1 MDQQIQQ
8 VIYDAIE
15 IVVNKKNSQL
25 QFDRTIDCIIEEVV
39 NLSTGEYKVR
49 YLDES
54 FSAFDTYGENYR
66 VGKIVQVLIPQNNMA
81 LRKTILGLKDSNETT
96 SDVILEQEK
105 VVAVGIPFE
114 QIYAK
119 CDIPPI
125 TATGIYGAY
134 KGIQYTLFENTLNED
149 IIIDEKNNYNA
160 HFRTYAKDKNMFMVT
175 AEFNTRWLI
184 NTVIAGNYGLE
195 IIFESLNGE
204 ELPYYIQKSD
214 LIGEPLRYT
223 KSYIPIT
230 LLFPID
236 GNKLNKL
243 KSIKLFSEGFIRE
256 DNSGNK
262 LDGIETDKELKEK
275 WLNGQSEI
283 FLRNLSISF
292 AQTIQTAG
300 YYLNLK
306 ALRGYY
312 QDLVSGNLQLKAE
325 IKYNG
330 QVVEDTSSIKY
341 YWFKR
346 NIQIRLNSEN
356 YNELGGIGWELIEDE
371 NEPIYE
377 FKIPA
382 ETLSREYKCVVICS
396 GIKLF
401 DTITMYQS
409 YSSKTIGEL
418 ILSSKGNGSATLTA
432 VVHGLPNNNITYHW
446 SRETINS
453 GQIEL
458 SENSNVLQITTSQ
471 IVGYDIYRCLIK
483 YNGIDAITLEK
494 KVYNTVESKDYDVI
508 FTVSNGGVY
517 TYDTAGDLYPPQV
530 YEKPITS
537 HSIDFSI
544 PQNIG
549 NYSYKWIFPENSL
562 ITFKNGLLEGDILT
576 SNKTQV
582 EFEIDTRYDYTKASN
597 NRIELQITTDS
608 EPKNFYYDVNF
619 IKEGDPG
626 TNGTS
631 LMMKIDYAENSPFTL
646 VSNGSIQLK
655 VDLWYNGSP
664 TFDTGLVND
673 YFTLSADIPKDYR
686 EKNCLYE
693 GINIGIKNNLITI
706 TANDNFKINHGTI
719 DQDDFYFNSIIQI
732 KMTPNSNQDNF
743 KYSVSGIYGI
753 PVSTYSE
760 MAKLLAKGTRT
771 VVYQSDGYNPSYSKI
786 PMYLEGWKGTIAAG
800 STGGELKKQY
810 NGNGNIIITD
820 IFEPVEYFNHKNTYA
835 AYHFIKDEHHYFLP
849 IVFIINTFSKG
860 LLNSWDGASVQIDE
874 NGGSI
879 LAPQIGA
886 GKKDDDNLFTGVLM
900 GQYVGDDTSLSN
912 KHGLYGFSSGVATF
926 AFKDDGTAFIGAPSG
941 GRIEFN
947 GEKGII
953 QSYGY
958 DSETQSGM
966 SIDLSNGYIDS
977 YNFKLTSSA
986 LEINNNKFDFNI
998 GQIDTDNNRIGSFT
1012 IRDGK
1017 KDLFKISNNN
1027 YYLQSLDFKES
1038 ESGLKLDLY
1047 NGKMYSKYF
1056 TINADGSVSAAG
1068 GNFKID
1074 TLGNVS
1080 ISGNINMTGGSI
1092 SWANLTSGNL
1102 KDDIES
1108 AVEDAG
1114 KALDAAAAI
1123 ANGTYAG
1130 GSFIN
1135 NDTIYSPNIYTQQF
1149 TINPK
1154 DKVDS
1159 YNDTFIIKGRF
1170 DGEIYTMFKIGYGT
1184 DIAPYTTIE
1193 NPSDAPIKMNAEFH
1207 CQGSTKFTSSV
1218 DFRSATEVL
1227 GLDQWVTGGSG
1238 GTATAVF
1245 G

>member
-39 NLSTGEYKVR
+39 DLSTGEYKVR

-66 VGKIVQVLIPQNNMA
+66 VGKVVQVLIPQNNMA

-125 TATGIYGAY
+125 TAAGIYGAY
-134 KGIQYTLFENTLNED
+134 EGIQYTLFNNTLNED
-149 IIIDEKNNYNA
+149 IIINEKNNYNA

-184 NTVIAGNYGLE
+184 DTVITGNYGLE

-214 LIGEPLRYT
+214 LIGEPLKYT

-275 WLNGQSEI
+275 WFNGQSEI
-283 FLRNLSISF
+283 FLKNLSISF

-356 YNELGGIGWELIEDE
+356 YNELGGIGWELIKDE

-401 DTITMYQS
+401 DMITMYQN
-409 YSSKTIGEL
+409 YSSETIGEL
-418 ILSSKGNGSATLTA
+418 ILSSKGNGFATLTA
-432 VVHGLPNNNITYHW
+432 VVHRLSNNNITYHW

-458 SENSNVLQITTSQ
+458 NENSNILQITTSQ

-483 YNGIDAITLEK
+483 YNGIDVITLEK
-494 KVYNTVESKDYDVI
+494 KVYNTVESKEYDVI

-608 EPKNFYYDVNF
+608 EPKSFYYDVNF

-646 VSNGSIQLK
+646 VPNGSIQLK
-655 VDLWYNGSP
+655 VDLWYNGSL
-664 TFDTGLVND
+664 TFGTGLVND

-693 GINIGIKNNLITI
+693 GINIEVNNNLITI
-706 TANDNFKINHGTI
+706 TANNNFKINHGTV

-743 KYSVSGIYGI
+743 KYNVSGIYGI
-753 PVSTYSE
+753 PVSTSSA

-786 PMYLEGWKGTIAAG
+786 PMYLEGWEGTIAAD

-810 NGNGNIIITD
+810 NGDGDIIITD

-835 AYHFIKDEHHYFLP
+835 AYHFTKDEHHYFLP
-849 IVFIINTFSKG
+849 IVFIINSFSKE
-860 LLNSWDGASVQIDE
+860 LLNSWDGASVQIDNE
-874 NGGSI
+874 GGSI

-886 GKKDDDNLFTGVLM
+886 GIKDNNNLFTGVLM
-900 GQYVGDDTSLSN
+900 GGYINDDSQSVV
-912 KHGLYGFSSGVATF
+912 HGLYGFDKGEASFGF
-926 AFKDDGTAFIGAPSG
+926 LEDGTAFIGKSSG
-941 GRIEFN
+941 ARILFD
-947 GEKGII
+947 GT
-953 QSYGY
+953 
-958 DSETQSGM
+958 DSTITSGNFIKDSTGM
-966 SIDLSNGYIDS
+966 QIDLDKGSIEA
-977 YNFKLTSSA
+977 YNFKLDSA
-986 LEINNNKFDFNI
+986 ALVIDSVNKKFKFDMSSV
-998 GQIDTDNNRIGSFT
+998 DNGSFIIKGSSQELLNIT
-1012 IRDGK
+1012 NG
-1017 KDLFKISNNN
+1017 S
-1027 YYLQSLDFKES
+1027 YYLQSNNYSSGSAGMRINLKNGSIDAKNFKIDSNGNATFSGNLDAATGTF
-1038 ESGLKLDLY
+1038 SGDLDAVGGTFSGDL
-1047 NGKMYSKYF
+1047 
-1056 TINADGSVSAAG
+1056 SAAG
-1068 GNFKID
+1068 GTFTGTLKGVDGIFSGQLSAATGTFSGDISAATGSIGGWEIGTWTLTSYNTDRPLVLDSASGAIIFDEHCIMFGENGTLYID
-1074 TLGNVS
+1074 SVDGDIDLRPSGNVLINGEP
-1080 ISGNINMTGGSI
+1080 IS
-1092 SWANLTSGNL
+1092 
-1102 KDDIES
+1102 
-1108 AVEDAG
+1108 
-1114 KALDAAAAI
+1114 
-1123 ANGTYAG
+1123 
-1130 GSFIN
+1130 
-1135 NDTIYSPNIYTQQF
+1135 
-1149 TINPK
+1149 
-1154 DKVDS
+1154 
-1159 YNDTFIIKGRF
+1159 
-1170 DGEIYTMFKIGYGT
+1170 
-1184 DIAPYTTIE
+1184 
-1193 NPSDAPIKMNAEFH
+1193 
-1207 CQGSTKFTSSV
+1207 
-1218 DFRSATEVL
+1218 
-1227 GLDQWVTGGSG
+1227 GGSG